1 MKIVGIMSRKRNF
14 DFLQGDE
21 EPQRGKNTKGNNNM
35 LEVPGTSSWYIEIK
49 FGYFIHV
56 LTKRFYLKD
65 MQMDFTQQIQYLNL
79 HDYRRA
85 TI

>member
-14 DFLQGDE
+14 VQGDE

-35 LEVPGTSSWYIEIK
+35 LEVPGTSSWRLNLEIK